1 MGARAKPFTA
11 SGILQTPDQA
21 DDVWG
26 VAYTGFTSV
35 TVYDGQD
42 ATGKVIIAGGA
53 GPATIVLNYQATTE
67 AGIYVAVAGT
77 GKGSLLV

>member
-1 MGARAKPFTA
+1 MGARAKSFTA
-11 SGILQTPDQA
+11 SGILLTPDQA

-26 VAYTGFTSV
+26 VAYTGFTAV

-42 ATGKVIIAGGA
+42 ATGKVLIAGGA
-53 GPATIVLNYQATTE
+53 GPVTIVLNYQATAE
-67 AGIYVAVAGT
+67 GGVYVAVTGT